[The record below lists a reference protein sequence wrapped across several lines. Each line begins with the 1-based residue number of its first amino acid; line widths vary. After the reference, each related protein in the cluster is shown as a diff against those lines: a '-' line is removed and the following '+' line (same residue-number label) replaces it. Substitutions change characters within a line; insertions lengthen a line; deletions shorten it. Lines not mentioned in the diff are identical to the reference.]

1 MKKILLI
8 FFLWFLYNSI
18 FSQSKWQ
25 IKEDSL
31 NFAIL
36 VSNYQ
41 TYNIEEG
48 NLSFY
53 SSLDSV
59 TGKIPMKY
67 YYETP
72 VDYGK
77 MYFLYDKTNDTLFSG
92 GVEWQGRGHVTY
104 PKEFLPADSF
114 EVLQTTIIP
123 PKSIEYYFNLIPEL
137 DSANYKLK
145 ADSAWN
151 NIKNLDI
158 VNDFAKYSYRVGLC
172 LYTPGIG
179 VPVQGGFSDT
189 VGAKWIIFLYYD
201 NSTISRINNSKE
213 IPGKFLLYQN
223 YPNPFNPTTI
233 IKYQIPKES
242 FVTIK
247 LYDLLGREV
256 RTLVN
261 VQKSAGSYEFILDG
275 SDLSSGIYFYKMQAG
290 YFVQTKKLV
299 LLK

>member
-8 FFLWFLYNSI
+8 FFLCFLYNSNY
-18 FSQSKWQ
+18 SQSKRQ
-25 IKEDSL
+25 IKQDSL

-36 VSNYQ
+36 FVNYQ
-41 TYNIEEG
+41 TYNFEEG

-53 SSLDSV
+53 QSLDSA
-59 TGKIPMKY
+59 TDKIPMKY

-92 GVEWQGRGHVTY
+92 GIEWQGRGHVTY

-123 PKSIEYYFNLIPEL
+123 PKSINYYFNLIPEL

-151 NIKNLDI
+151 KVKNLDV

-201 NSTISRINNSKE
+201 NSTISRINNSKG
-213 IPGKFLLYQN
+213 IPGKYLLQQN
-223 YPNPFNPTTI
+223 YPNPFNPTTK

-242 FVTIK
+242 FVTIT

-256 RTLVN
+256 RTLVKA
-261 VQKSAGSYEFILDG
+261 QKSAGSYELMLDG
-275 SDLSSGIYFYKMQAG
+275 SELSSGIYFYTMISGNYAA
-290 YFVQTKKLV
+290 VQKLI